1 MPVVVSPRAAGDPN
15 PSGPACSPSADAPG
29 PPGPGSLSDGEP
41 GSRSP
46 GSRTDAGRSAGTSA
60 DATRCRLGDRDRP
73 EGDQRHGQERESSS
87 RGPPGR
93 QAVRASGGHPLRR
106 TRPAACRPSWSSR
119 QWTPVS
125 PHRMSPVFRLS
136 GPAGVRLSHVGR
148 ARRRIFRSTLTRGR
162 DRSCTTRQLAPIPAS
177 GATRIGLRPTIRV
190 RRGRNDGGHGCQAR
204 AQGGATSSRR
214 ARPLPTAGRSTADA
228 ELAGRGARTPDRPRT
243 RPRIPSRPRLRR
255 LLGRRAGRP
264 AGDRRHGRGGPPQAD
279 RARGPAAR
287 RHHLQAHGPVRP
299 RRAGRAQDDARGGA
313 HPLRPRHALHAAD
326 LAARPVH
333 RRRRARTQAGHRAV
347 GGAVLLP
354 AAGPDDRAHLG
365 AARTRTPSASSS
377 SASRPR
383 PSRSS
388 AS

>member
-1 MPVVVSPRAAGDPN
+1 MWTYGAKRATKSGHASRSPRRHRATRSAPSHPSCCLSTVVVIASVDSRVPAPHVTCFR
-15 PSGPACSPSADAPG
+15 PSGPA
-29 PPGPGSLSDGEP
+29 
-41 GSRSP
+41 
-46 GSRTDAGRSAGTSA
+46 GR
-60 DATRCRLGDRDRP
+60 
-73 EGDQRHGQERESSS
+73 
-87 RGPPGR
+87 
-93 QAVRASGGHPLRR
+93 
-106 TRPAACRPSWSSR
+106 
-119 QWTPVS
+119 
-125 PHRMSPVFRLS
+125 
-136 GPAGVRLSHVGR
+136 RLSHVGR
-148 ARRRIFRSTLTRGR
+148 ARRRILGSGLTRGR

-177 GATRIGLRPTIRV
+177 CATRIGPGPSGLDE
-190 RRGRNDGGHGCQAR
+190 GEHDGGHGCQAR

-228 ELAGRGARTPDRPRT
+228 ELAGRGARTPDRPRA

-264 AGDRRHGRGGPPQAD
+264 AGDRRHGWGGPPQAD

-333 RRRRARTQAGHRAV
+333 RRRRARAQAGHRAV
-347 GGAVLLP
+347 GERSSSASCW
-354 AAGPDDRAHLG
+354 AGRSRAPWPC
-365 AARTRTPSASSS
+365 ATRTPSGSSS
-377 SASRPR
+377 SASPPR